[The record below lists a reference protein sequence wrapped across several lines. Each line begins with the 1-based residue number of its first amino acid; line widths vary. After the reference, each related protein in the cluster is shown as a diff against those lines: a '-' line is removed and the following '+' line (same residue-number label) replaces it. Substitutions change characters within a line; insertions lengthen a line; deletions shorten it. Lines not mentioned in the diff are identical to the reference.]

1 MHRMQRLRPRQ
12 NDRDRSSD
20 RPHAHLYHGHRRN
33 SFTTADIEEL
43 TELRARQRTFEGA
56 YQRTA
61 LGMAVYAIIVL
72 KIFSPAFA
80 KSECP
85 LITSLRD
92 EWADMV
98 WQWPAVGII
107 YVVMAAL
114 LLIISIVRRRRSDH
128 DMADS
133 HRPPVTAA
141 TSPAASK
148 RVWGRE
154 FR

>member
-1 MHRMQRLRPRQ
+1 MKMVCHIQNRQMHRMQRLRPRQ

-80 KSECP
+80 KSQ
-85 LITSLRD
+85 S
-92 EWADMV
+92 
-98 WQWPAVGII
+98 
-107 YVVMAAL
+107 
-114 LLIISIVRRRRSDH
+114 RSPDGMIH
-128 DMADS
+128 
-133 HRPPVTAA
+133 
-141 TSPAASK
+141 
-148 RVWGRE
+148 G
-154 FR
+154 